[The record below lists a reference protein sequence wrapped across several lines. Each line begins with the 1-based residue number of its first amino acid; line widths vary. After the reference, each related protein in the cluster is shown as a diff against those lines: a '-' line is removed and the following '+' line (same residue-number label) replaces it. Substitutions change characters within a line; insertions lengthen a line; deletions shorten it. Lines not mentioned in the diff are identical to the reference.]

1 MPESTAN
8 PRDAQPASFRIDS
21 EPTKSVSAETPE
33 TVHLVSPPP
42 AIESLPSAIESPPPA
57 IESLPAAIKSLP
69 AAIESLPPADPTLYA
84 EDLAVGDVWQTEMR
98 QITDSDVQAFADL
111 TGDHTPLHGDQG
123 SGSPYGKPIAHGLLG
138 LSVLAGLGTNHP
150 KASTLAFVAVEDWR
164 FVAPVF
170 FGDRVQARNEIVE
183 IEPHGRRAVKVR
195 WLRQLL
201 DETGRV
207 TQEGYF
213 VTLVGSK
220 ARGRKKPR

>member
-8 PRDAQPASFRIDS
+8 QMDAETDPLTAIFRIDS
-21 EPTKSVSAETPE
+21 EQTQSVSTENPE
-33 TVHLVSPPP
+33 TVHLVST
-42 AIESLPSAIESPPPA
+42 ATALESV
-57 IESLPAAIKSLP
+57 
-69 AAIESLPPADPTLYA
+69 PPADPILYA
-84 EDLAVGDVWQTEMR
+84 EDLAVGDVWLTEMR
-98 QITDSDVQAFADL
+98 QITDSDVQVFADL

-170 FGDRVQARNEIVE
+170 FGDRVQARNEIVQ

-195 WLRQLL
+195 WLRQLI

-207 TQEGYF
+207 AQEGYF